1 MKGAGMGK
9 SVLEGKTILAVDDEP
24 DLLEL
29 LKEEILD
36 ACPSCRVE
44 TATSFEQATEM
55 LGSNPYDLVILDIMG
70 VRGFEIL
77 DQAVEKRLP
86 VVMLTAHALT
96 PEALNLSLE
105 KGARAYLSKEKLM
118 EIVPYLEDALT
129 YEHLPGWK
137 RLFKKMDHFFSSRW
151 GEHWKGNEKEFWK
164 ELEEKS
170 RRIRW

>member
-1 MKGAGMGK
+1 MGK
-9 SVLEGKTILAVDDEP
+9 SALEGKTILAVDDEP

-36 ACPSCRVE
+36 ACPSCRFE
-44 TATSFEQATEM
+44 TATHFEQATEM
-55 LGSNPYDLVILDIMG
+55 LRSRPYDLVILDIMG

-77 DQAVEKRLP
+77 EQAVKKHLP

-96 PEALNLSLE
+96 PEALNLSIE
-105 KGARAYLSKEKLM
+105 KGARAYLSKEKLT

-129 YEHLPGWK
+129 FEHLPGWK
-137 RLFKKMDHFFSSRW
+137 RVLKKMDQFFSSRW
-151 GEHWKGNEKEFWK
+151 GEHWKGNEEEFWK